1 MNQLKKLKFYIFS
14 ITNNPK
20 RKMASAVSHSSVNFF
35 VPLSEGDSL
44 PSEFR
49 GILQFAKKM
58 ADGGKV
64 TEHEGSKVGF
74 AMISFKKDNTHKR
87 LIVRPLS
94 PEPTTN
100 APFRAVASSIEDSLA
115 VAYATGRNAAGSQ
128 SDLRRTVDGHPVVV
142 DLDMEGTEFAVF
154 YRVSL
159 E

>member
-1 MNQLKKLKFYIFS
+1 
-14 ITNNPK
+14 
-20 RKMASAVSHSSVNFF
+20 MASAVSSSENFF
-35 VPLSEGDSL
+35 VPLYDNEL
-44 PSEFR
+44 PPEFEELLR
-49 GILQFAKKM
+49 MAKKM

-87 LIVRPLS
+87 LIVKPLS
-94 PEPTTN
+94 PEPTTK

-115 VAYATGRNAAGSQ
+115 VAYAKGRNAAGSL

>member
-1 MNQLKKLKFYIFS
+1 
-14 ITNNPK
+14 
-20 RKMASAVSHSSVNFF
+20 MAAVSHSSENFF
-35 VPLSEGDSL
+35 VPLDEDDSL
-44 PSEFR
+44 PSEF
-49 GILQFAKKM
+49 GGLLQFAKKM

-94 PEPTTN
+94 PEPTTK
-100 APFRAVASSIEDSLA
+100 APFKAVATSIEDSLA
-115 VAYATGRNAAGSQ
+115 VAYAKGRNAASWP
-128 SDLRRTVDGHPVVV
+128 SELRRTVDDHPVVV